1 MSDNYEFMKTSE
13 AQDATDYSP
22 YVDKQY
28 NNYINDINNGVYTNN
43 SLTLVN
49 FDLGQIYNSQKFTET
64 SELFAVIPI
73 AMVAGFS
80 TNVTG
85 GTIVAPTERSQA
97 LCTIKSDFLNL
108 IHQADVVVNGKS
120 IEQCQPFIN
129 IARHFQLISE
139 MSVNDLATLGHS
151 LGFSPTLDNTKS
163 AKYQAAY
170 ASTAGG
176 SGNGYSNNR
185 VFASTS
191 DNQTAAG
198 NANASTGNAANQYKI
213 GRYVDITNTTGQG
226 IYGLTNSLMT
236 GTQLN
241 NEFRPYYTTS
251 GGYMYWHDYAVIKL
265 NYLFESLNKIGL
277 TKKLDAQL
285 RLWVNTGTVM
295 VRVANANSAT
305 DCAYNMTPAD
315 NTFSNTCPI
324 LINHQVGANTIVPAT
339 TAAIVAGLYIKS
351 PPVTSFAGINLAASV
366 VQHPLPNCRLYYS
379 SITVDPQK
387 SIDYVQRN
395 RNKKVIYR
403 SFVTNSYTNIAVG
416 GSFNAL
422 VNSGIIHPTGIL
434 ICPFIGSVASS
445 GFGDYQWKSPFD
457 TCPATLSPLSLI
469 NLQVSIGGQNV
480 LNSTLNM
487 TYENF
492 LEQVNLAE
500 QLTSS
505 DFGVSTGLISQG
517 YWEQSK
523 WYFVNVERGNI
534 ADKLQPRNINVSFN
548 NNSNVPIDLII
559 FTFYSDQLT
568 IDVETGIVTK

>member
-1 MSDNYEFMKTSE
+1 
-13 AQDATDYSP
+13 
-22 YVDKQY
+22 
-28 NNYINDINNGVYTNN
+28 
-43 SLTLVN
+43 
-49 FDLGQIYNSQKFTET
+49 
-64 SELFAVIPI
+64 
-73 AMVAGFS
+73 MVAGFS

-85 GTIVAPTERSQA
+85 GSIVAPTARSQA
-97 LCTIKSDFLNL
+97 LCTIKSNFLNL

-139 MSVNDLATLGHS
+139 MSDNDLKTLGHS
-151 LGFSPTLDNTKS
+151 IGFSPTLDNPKS
-163 AKYQAAY
+163 AKYQSTYATTAA
-170 ASTAGG
+170 G
-176 SGNGYSNNR
+176 SGNGYNNNR
-185 VFASTS
+185 VFSSAS
-191 DNQTAAG
+191 DNQVTSG
-198 NANASTGNAANQYKI
+198 DANASTGNAANQYKI
-213 GRYVDITNTTGQG
+213 GRYVDTTNTAGQG
-226 IYGLTNSLMT
+226 IYGITNTLMT
-236 GTQLN
+236 PNQLN
-241 NEFRPYYTTS
+241 SEFRPYYTVN
-251 GGYMYWHDYAVIKL
+251 GNYMYWHDYAVIKL

-295 VRVANANSAT
+295 VRVAGADSLNI
-305 DCAYNMTPAD
+305 AYNMTPAD

-324 LINHQVGANTIVPAT
+324 LINHQAAGTGAGIVPAT

-351 PPVTSFAGINLAASV
+351 PPVTSFAGINLGASI
-366 VQHPLPNCRLYYS
+366 VQHPLTNCRLYYS
-379 SITVDPQK
+379 QVTVDPQK

-403 SFVTNSYTNIAVG
+403 SFVTNSYTNIGVG
-416 GSFNAL
+416 SSFNAL
-422 VNSGIIHPTGIL
+422 VNSGIIHPTAVL
-434 ICPFIGSVASS
+434 ICPFIGATTGANS

-457 TCPATLSPLSLI
+457 TCPATMSPLSLT

-480 LNSTLNM
+480 LNSTLSM

-548 NNSNVPIDLII
+548 NNSNVPIDVII